1 MSRRRAL
8 VVEDE
13 GPIRDL
19 LSLHLGLTGFDVD
32 EVTDGRLA
40 LARARAVRFDLV
52 LLDVMLPGLDGVTL
66 CRAIRESGANME
78 TPILMVTARDGE
90 ADKVLGLESGAD
102 DYVTKPFGV
111 RELVARIGA
120 VTRRHT
126 RGGATSVRAS
136 SAVGSGDL
144 ELHGDRR
151 QAIVRGDTVP
161 MTRQEFDLLFHLAAH
176 PDIVFS
182 RAALLHSVWQED
194 TYVTERTVDTV
205 ISRLRR
211 KVERNPHAPELI
223 LTAWGVGYKFAPVAP
238 ACGSSIRNSVLPG
251 TLAT

>member
-1 MSRRRAL
+1 MSRLRAF

-13 GPIRDL
+13 GPIREL
-19 LSLHLGLTGFDVD
+19 LRLHLGLAGFAVD
-32 EVTDGRLA
+32 EMADGRLA
-40 LARARAVRFDLV
+40 LARARATPFDLL

-66 CRAIRESGANME
+66 CRAIRDDGANME
-78 TPILMVTARDGE
+78 TPILMVTARDAE

-111 RELVARIGA
+111 RELVARVGA
-120 VTRRHT
+120 VMRRHA
-126 RGGATSVRAS
+126 RGHSTSRGTAS
-136 SAVGSGDL
+136 PVGCGDL
-144 ELHGDRR
+144 ELRGDRR
-151 QAIVRGDTVP
+151 QVIVRGDTVP
-161 MTRQEFDLLFHLAAH
+161 MTRQEFDLLFHLATH

-182 RAALLHSVWQED
+182 RAALLQNVWQED

-211 KVERNPHAPELI
+211 KVERNPHAPQMI
-223 LTAWGVGYKFAPVAP
+223 LTAWGVGYKFAPLTP
-238 ACGSSIRNSVLPG
+238 DCGSSNQNSVLPG

>member
-1 MSRRRAL
+1 LA
-8 VVEDE
+8 
-13 GPIRDL
+13 
-19 LSLHLGLTGFDVD
+19 GFAVD
-32 EVTDGRLA
+32 EMADGRLA
-40 LARARAVRFDLV
+40 LARARATPFDLV

-66 CRAIRESGANME
+66 CRAIRDDGANVE
-78 TPILMVTARDGE
+78 TPIVMVTARDAE

-111 RELVARIGA
+111 RELVARVGA
-120 VTRRHT
+120 VMRRHT
-126 RGGATSVRAS
+126 RVGAGGHGTAS
-136 SAVGSGDL
+136 PVAFGGL

-151 QAIVRGDTVP
+151 QVIVRGDTIP
-161 MTRQEFDLLFHLAAH
+161 MTRQEFDLLFHLATH

-182 RAALLHSVWQED
+182 RAALLQNVWQED

-223 LTAWGVGYKFAPVAP
+223 VPAWGVGYKFAA
-238 ACGSSIRNSVLPG
+238 AAADWGSSNQNSVLPG